1 VKKQLLYVAFAL
13 LFGSCASTSISEEP
27 TQETKPNYG
36 GPGLSVEAY
45 YAPARNAAG
54 EELKALLHEIID
66 DHKAFPYTAS
76 STDTWD
82 ILNQSDKDPNNLSNV
97 LLIYTRE
104 SVDGAQEYNGGA
116 GWNREHVWAK
126 SRGDFGTSTGTGT
139 DVHNLRASNIQ
150 VNKQRSNHS
159 FDTCLTDCDTT
170 FGNKFKEEND
180 HGTFEPRDEDK
191 GDVARILFYMAVRYE
206 GDTTGERD
214 LELLDNT
221 QAWHSKS
228 PYHGVKQT
236 LLEWH
241 VQDPVDDFERNRN
254 NAIYQFQHNRNPFI
268 DHPELVAYIWGDKQT
283 AIWQ

>member
-1 VKKQLLYVAFAL
+1 
-13 LFGSCASTSISEEP
+13 
-27 TQETKPNYG
+27 
-36 GPGLSVEAY
+36 
-45 YAPARNAAG
+45 
-54 EELKALLHEIID
+54 
-66 DHKAFPYTAS
+66 
-76 STDTWD
+76 
-82 ILNQSDKDPNNLSNV
+82 
-97 LLIYTRE
+97 
-104 SVDGAQEYNGGA
+104 
-116 GWNREHVWAK
+116 
-126 SRGDFGTSTGTGT
+126 
-139 DVHNLRASNIQ
+139 
-150 VNKQRSNHS
+150 VNTQRSNHS
-159 FDTCLTDCDTT
+159 FDTCLRDCETT

-180 HGTFEPRDEDK
+180 HGTFEPRNEDK
-191 GDVARILFYMAVRYE
+191 GDVARILFYMAIRYE

-283 AIWQ
+283 AMWQ